1 MVLWQGLCQTSLTT
15 DDDHSPTVWSRDID
29 NVLSTGRIQSL
40 TLFKLFIILVNELK
54 TRVTLLRTVVK
65 NVFIKFNEDYQSPLK
80 VIQIITISVSS

>member
-54 TRVTLLRTVVK
+54 RRITLLLTVAKKCVYK
-65 NVFIKFNEDYQSPLK
+65 
-80 VIQIITISVSS
+80 IQ